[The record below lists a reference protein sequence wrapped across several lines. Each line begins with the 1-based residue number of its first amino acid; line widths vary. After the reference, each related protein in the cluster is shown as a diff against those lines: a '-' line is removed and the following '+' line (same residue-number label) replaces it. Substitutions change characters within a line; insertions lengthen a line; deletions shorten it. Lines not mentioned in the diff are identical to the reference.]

1 VKEIAVK
8 QQPDGFAIS
17 FNRHT
22 QRWMWKQTERV
33 AEAKAL
39 GHVVERIG
47 LASRRDALRD
57 IVAEIDRRATL
68 ENRAAPAQVATRA
81 L

>member
-1 VKEIAVK
+1 MGRSRLVKEIAVK

-39 GHVVERIG
+39 GHVVER
-47 LASRRDALRD
+47 S
-57 IVAEIDRRATL
+57 ATL